1 MKLPESKLR
10 RSAFS
15 KITVLCLLAVLVA
28 SLGIS
33 IANDL
38 YAFVKPDRAID
49 FTVDSPHSLEELS
62 KDLDRKGVIANPTVF
77 RLYVKSKGKEEL
89 LESFCGTVTLNASM
103 SYREILL
110 SFSQ

>member
-1 MKLPESKLR
+1 MKQPESKLR

-28 SLGIS
+28 ALGIS

-38 YAFVKPDRAID
+38 YAFVKPDEIVS
-49 FTVDSPHSLEELS
+49 FTVESPLPLGELS
-62 KDLDRKGVIANPTVF
+62 KELERQGVIANSAVF
-77 RLYVKSKGKEEL
+77 HLYVKRKGRQEL
-89 LESFCGTVTLNASM
+89 LESFYGTVTLNASM